1 MARGL
6 MSSAISRQRSAA
18 PGRPLHKPEVLPR
31 PDTLSGAA
39 YERVAES
46 LMDGAY
52 VPGDRIASRTLATDL
67 GISATPAREAML
79 RLVGEGALEMLNA
92 RTVVVPQLTAASLQE
107 LYFVRYR
114 LEPATAARAAALLPE
129 EDIRKLERS
138 QERMKDAYD
147 TRDYR
152 TVFRENREFH
162 FRIYAGAKIP
172 IAMAFIRAAWLRM
185 GPTFRLLYPPLSV
198 PSDAIRIHDA
208 IIAAAR
214 KRDGD
219 ALGEGIRQDLE
230 RGQTL
235 LGRVIAE

>member
-1 MARGL
+1 
-6 MSSAISRQRSAA
+6 MSSTISRQRSAA
-18 PGRPLHKPEVLPR
+18 PGRPLYKPDVLPR

-52 VPGDRIASRTLATDL
+52 VPGDRIGSRSLAADL
-67 GISATPAREAML
+67 GISATPAREAVL

-114 LEPATAARAAALLPE
+114 LEPAVAAHAAALLTE
-129 EDIRKLERS
+129 DDIRKIERS
-138 QERMKDAYD
+138 QERMKDGYD
-147 TRDYR
+147 ARDYR
-152 TVFRENREFH
+152 VVFRENREFH

-198 PSDAIRIHDA
+198 PADAIRMHNA
-208 IIAAAR
+208 IIEAAQ

-219 ALGEGIRQDLE
+219 GLAEAIRQDLQ

-235 LGRVIAE
+235 LGRVIAG

>member
-1 MARGL
+1 
-6 MSSAISRQRSAA
+6 MSSTISRQRAAA
-18 PGRPLHKPEVLPR
+18 PGRTVHKPDALPR

-39 YERVAES
+39 YDRVAES

-52 VPGDRIASRTLATDL
+52 VPGDRIGSRSLASDL

-92 RTVVVPQLTAASLQE
+92 RTVVVPQLTAASLNE

-114 LEPATAARAAALLPE
+114 LEPATAAQAADLLSE
-129 EDIRKLERS
+129 EDVRKLERL
-138 QERMKDAYD
+138 QDRMKAAYEA
-147 TRDYR
+147 RDYR
-152 TVFRENREFH
+152 TVFHENREFH
-162 FRIYAGAKIP
+162 FRIYAAAKIP
-172 IAMAFIRAAWLRM
+172 IAVTFIRAAWLRM

-208 IIAAAR
+208 IITAVR

-230 RGQTL
+230 RGHAL
-235 LGRVIAE
+235 LRRVITG